1 MLKAHVLPL
10 AFVSLGLPLM
20 AMAADSQGE
29 LERHV
34 SYMKGE
40 TGTVVPV
47 KPQAKLFGR
56 QASVLTNASSGT
68 MTVGKIITYDTTNY
82 SPYNEEPI
90 DMNSFNMVM
99 MGYSPA
105 GPAMGSL
112 SAGLSGVTSLAFA
125 RMTKAFVTPPIPE
138 ANVLCNLV
146 LTSSGDFQGLNIGGT
161 YLPITKTGSSVKSGT
176 TYYNYAA
183 VVWDGAPTLQY
194 YIDQHAF
201 CTTFD
206 SFNSTYPNGSN
217 VSLTLVP

>member
-10 AFVSLGLPLM
+10 AFVSLSLPLM

-40 TGTVVPV
+40 TGAVVPV

-56 QASVLTNASSGT
+56 QASALTNASSGT
-68 MTVGKIITYDTTNY
+68 LTVGKVITYDVTNY
-82 SPYNEEPI
+82 SPYNEEPT
-90 DMNSFNMVM
+90 DTNSFNMVM

-105 GPAMGSL
+105 GPAMGSV
-112 SAGLSGVTSLAFA
+112 SAGLSGITSLAFA
-125 RMTKAFVTPPIPE
+125 KMIKGFNNPPIPE
-138 ANVLCNLV
+138 VDEVCNLM
-146 LTSSGDFQGLNIGGT
+146 LTSTEDFQGLNIGGP
-161 YLPITKTGSSVKSGT
+161 YLPLTKTRTSVKNGT
-176 TYYNYAA
+176 TYYDYAA